1 MRASLYIP
9 GGQAI
14 TWLRKRIAVLPYGLC
29 LLMVISC
36 SNVLLAQESGA
47 LHPVTRSELWLSATG
62 SYKPFNKKTK
72 KGEKEPLI
80 GNLELL
86 GELAWRIR
94 MDPLAS
100 RYWYTAAGT
109 KLKLNDLLKVGA
121 EYRYNWKDRYT
132 SNVSRMDL
140 QLWLGHEFGRVGVDH
155 RVDYQHEFIP
165 VDKLRSVLRNRLTV
179 EYNIPNWKLDPHF
192 SAEAFTGFHY
202 TGNDLVG
209 MRYELGTELAF
220 DKKKTRTLDLAVRY
234 DQELHTAD
242 PENRWIFVI
251 GYGHEFKKK

>member
-1 MRASLYIP
+1 MHIP
-9 GGQAI
+9 NEQAM
-14 TWLRKRIAVLPYGLC
+14 TRPWKHVAMLPYSLC
-29 LLMVISC
+29 LLMVMAC
-36 SNVLLAQESGA
+36 SNGLWAQESGG
-47 LHPVTRSELWLSATG
+47 LRPVTRGELWLSATG

-80 GNLELL
+80 ENLELI
-86 GELAWRIR
+86 GELAWRNR
-94 MDPLAS
+94 LDPLAS
-100 RYWYTAAGT
+100 KYWYTAAGT

-132 SNVSRMDL
+132 SNDSRIDL
-140 QLWLGHEFGRVGVDH
+140 QLWLGHEFGRVALDH

-165 VDKLRSVLRNRLTV
+165 VNKLRSVLRNRLTV

-220 DKKKTRTLDLAVRY
+220 DKKKTRTLDLGVRY
-234 DQELHTAD
+234 DQELHVD
-242 PENRWIFVI
+242 NPENRWILVI